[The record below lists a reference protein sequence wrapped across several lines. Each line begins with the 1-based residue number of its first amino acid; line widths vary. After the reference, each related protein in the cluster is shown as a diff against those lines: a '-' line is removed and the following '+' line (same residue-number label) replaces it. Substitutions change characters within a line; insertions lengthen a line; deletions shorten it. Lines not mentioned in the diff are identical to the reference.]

1 MGDRLPKHP
10 ELDID
15 RLMRE
20 LPNASLPT
28 RDKIRISQYVREY
41 QATGSLRIW
50 KNEKFADLSK
60 MVTELLGCKLRVE
73 NLIKTAFNFDELNR
87 GFSEL
92 IQEQVAEVNRDLE
105 LSLCQCFM
113 KSFSEDY
120 PEQLGIYAAW
130 EDDIRKERGMV
141 I

>member
-1 MGDRLPKHP
+1 
-10 ELDID
+10 
-15 RLMRE
+15 
-20 LPNASLPT
+20 
-28 RDKIRISQYVREY
+28 
-41 QATGSLRIW
+41 
-50 KNEKFADLSK
+50 